1 MNQQRRVACRDVS
14 DSGAALVEAI
24 AQLAAE
30 ASIEINVHEIRD
42 LRAGRAFL
50 GSGRKVYVSHPPRQ
64 TWQDTEAACRAVR
77 DAGFDP
83 VPHVPVR
90 LLADAETLDRLLAAL
105 AADAQ
110 VREVLLIA
118 GDHPEPVGP
127 FLTVSDVLRTGALRS
142 HGLTRVSVAGHPEGH
157 PKLTLDEIRRWER
170 RKVALAVEA
179 GLEVTVVTQ
188 FFFDHSP
195 FLDWVRDLR
204 LQGVRARIVAGLA
217 GPAGLATLFR
227 FALRCGAGPSIRAL
241 GARPKSMSK
250 LISDHGP
257 EQLIR
262 ALAQARGAGEA
273 DFSGIHLFS
282 FGGYL
287 RTCDWLRQVADGRF
301 SLNERGGF
309 DVQSG

>member
-1 MNQQRRVACRDVS
+1 MSQQPRMARAEVLGS
-14 DSGAALVEAI
+14 ALEEAI
-24 AQLAAE
+24 AQLARE

-42 LRAGRAFL
+42 LKASRALLAPGKR
-50 GSGRKVYVSHPPRQ
+50 VYVSHPPRQ
-64 TWQDTEAACRAVR
+64 TWQETEMGCRAVR

-90 LLADAETLDRLLAAL
+90 LLADAEMLHRLLAAL
-105 AADAQ
+105 VANSQ

-118 GDHPEPVGP
+118 GDHSEPLGP
-127 FLTVSDVLRTGALRS
+127 FISVSEVLRTGALIE

-157 PKLTLDEIRRWER
+157 PKVALDEIRRWER
-170 RKVALAVEA
+170 KKVALATAA

-188 FFFDHSP
+188 FFFECAP
-195 FLDWVRDLR
+195 FLNWVKELR
-204 LQGVRARIVAGLA
+204 LQGVGARIAGGLA

-241 GARPKSMSK
+241 GARPTSMMK
-250 LISDHGP
+250 LIGDHGP
-257 EQLIR
+257 EQIVR
-262 ALAQARGAGEA
+262 ELAQASSAGEC
-273 DFSGIHLFS
+273 DFTGIHLFS

-287 RTCDWLRQVADGRF
+287 RTCDWLHRVGDGGF

-309 DVQSG
+309 DLQSR